1 MADRLLSFR
10 LQVLSDVLLAAG
22 GAWQLAWTLAVVF
35 VAYALRGAT
44 GFGAGVV
51 SIPLLLLAL
60 PLPVV
65 IPLVTAM
72 GMIASLGQAT
82 HQRRWV
88 DWGAVRGLLMP
99 SLAGVAAGLWLFS
112 ALDPRL
118 LLRALALFIIG
129 YALGGYLPRRVARP
143 APAWLA
149 PLAGALGGF
158 VATVFGGMAGPLY
171 VVYLRTRA
179 LDKARFRA
187 TMSFALVCL
196 SALRA
201 AGYGGL
207 GFYDAR
213 VLWLLAAALPVVA
226 AAMVAGERWHAKLD
240 ETRFGHVVAA
250 LLVLSGAALLVK

>member
-1 MADRLLSFR
+1 MSE
-10 LQVLSDVLLAAG
+10 VLLAAG
-22 GAWQLAWTLAVVF
+22 GAWQLAWFGAVMF
-35 VAYALRGAT
+35 AAYALRGAT

-51 SIPLLLLAL
+51 AIPLLLLAL

-72 GMIASLGQAT
+72 GMIASLGQAI

-88 DWGAVRGLLMP
+88 DWAAVRSLLVP

-129 YALGGYLPRRVARP
+129 YALSGYLPRRHGRP
-143 APAWLA
+143 TPAWLG

-187 TMSFALVCL
+187 TMSLALLCL

-213 VLWLLAAALPVVA
+213 VLRLLAAALPVVV
-226 AAMVAGERWHAKLD
+226 AAMVAGDRWHAHLD
-240 ETRFGHVVAA
+240 EARFGHVVAGLLAASGLA
-250 LLVLSGAALLVK
+250 LLFK

>member
-1 MADRLLSFR
+1 
-10 LQVLSDVLLAAG
+10 LLAAG
-22 GAWQLAWTLAVVF
+22 GTWQLAWAAAVIF

-51 SIPLLLLAL
+51 SIPLLALAL

-65 IPLVTAM
+65 IPLVTAL
-72 GMIASLGQAT
+72 GMIASFGQVI

-88 DWGAVRGLLMP
+88 DWGAVRGLLVP

-112 ALDPRL
+112 ALDPPL
-118 LLRALALFIIG
+118 LLRALALFMIG
-129 YALGGYLPRRVARP
+129 YGLWSVLPRRAARP
-143 APAWLA
+143 AAVWLGV
-149 PLAGALGGF
+149 LAGALGGF
-158 VATVFGGMAGPLY
+158 VATIFGGMAGPLY
-171 VVYLRTRA
+171 AVYLRTCA

-187 TMSFALVCL
+187 TMSLALFCL

-213 VLWLLAAALPVVA
+213 VLWLLAAALPVVL
-226 AAMVAGERWHAKLD
+226 AAMLAGDRWHARLD
-240 ETRFGHVVAA
+240 EARFGRVVAV
-250 LLVLSGAALLVK
+250 LLVLSGAALLFK

>member
-1 MADRLLSFR
+1 M
-10 LQVLSDVLLAAG
+10 
-22 GAWQLAWTLAVVF
+22 VF

-60 PLPVV
+60 PLQVV

-72 GMIASLGQAT
+72 GMLASFGQAV

-88 DWGAVRGLLMP
+88 DWPALRKLLVP
-99 SLAGVAAGLWLFS
+99 SVVGVAAGLWLFK
-112 ALDPRL
+112 ALDPEL
-118 LLRALALFIIG
+118 LLRSLAVFIIG
-129 YALGGYLPRRVARP
+129 YALWGYLPHRAARP
-143 APAWLA
+143 APAWLG

-187 TMSFALVCL
+187 TMSFALLCL

-201 AGYGGL
+201 VGYGGL

-213 VLWLLAAALPVVA
+213 VLWLLAAAIPVVV
-226 AAMVAGERWHAKLD
+226 AAMVAGDRWHARLD
-240 ETRFGHVVAA
+240 EARFGHVVAG
-250 LLVLSGAALLVK
+250 LLALSGAALLFK

>member
-1 MADRLLSFR
+1 
-10 LQVLSDVLLAAG
+10 VI
-22 GAWQLAWTLAVVF
+22 F

-60 PLPVV
+60 PLQVV

-72 GMIASLGQAT
+72 GMLASFAQAV
-82 HQRRWV
+82 HQRRFV
-88 DWGAVRGLLMP
+88 DWAALRKLLIP
-99 SLAGVAAGLWLFS
+99 SALGVAAGLWLFK
-112 ALDPRL
+112 ALDPEI
-118 LLRALALFIIG
+118 LLRALAVFIIG
-129 YALGGYLPRRVARP
+129 YALWGYLPRRAVRP
-143 APAWLA
+143 APAWLG

-179 LDKARFRA
+179 LDKASFRA

-196 SALRA
+196 STLRA

-213 VLWLLAAALPVVA
+213 VLWLLAAALPVLVVA
-226 AAMVAGERWHAKLD
+226 MIAGDRWHARLD
-240 ETRFGHVVAA
+240 EARFGHVVAA
-250 LLVLSGAALLVK
+250 LLAVSGLALLFK

>member
-1 MADRLLSFR
+1 MI
-10 LQVLSDVLLAAG
+10 
-22 GAWQLAWTLAVVF
+22 F

-44 GFGAGVV
+44 GFGAGLV
-51 SIPLLLLAL
+51 SIPLLLFAL
-60 PLPVV
+60 PPQVV

-72 GMIASLGQAT
+72 GMLASFAQAVQ
-82 HQRRWV
+82 QRRFV
-88 DWGAVRGLLMP
+88 DWAALRRLLIP
-99 SLAGVAAGLWLFS
+99 SVLGVAVGLWLFK
-112 ALDPRL
+112 ALDPEI

-129 YALGGYLPRRVARP
+129 YALWGYLPRRVARP

-171 VVYLRTRA
+171 VVYLRSRA

-196 SALRA
+196 SSLRA

-207 GFYDAR
+207 GFYDAQ
-213 VLWLLAAALPVVA
+213 VLWLLAAALPVLVV
-226 AAMVAGERWHAKLD
+226 AMVAGDRWHAKLD
-240 ETRFGHVVAA
+240 EARFGHVVAA
-250 LLVLSGAALLVK
+250 LLVASGLALLFKEPFS

>member
-1 MADRLLSFR
+1 
-10 LQVLSDVLLAAG
+10 LQQVLLAAG
-22 GAWQLAWTLAVVF
+22 GTWQLAWAFAVIF

-60 PLPVV
+60 PLQVV

-72 GMIASLGQAT
+72 GMLASFGQVV
-82 HQRRWV
+82 HQWRFV
-88 DWGAVRGLLMP
+88 DWAALRRLLIP
-99 SLAGVAAGLWLFS
+99 SVLGVAIGLWLFK
-112 ALDPRL
+112 ALDPEV
-118 LLRALALFIIG
+118 LLRALAVFIIG
-129 YALGGYLPRRVARP
+129 YAIWGYLPRRAARP

-171 VVYLRTRA
+171 VVYLRSRA

-196 SALRA
+196 SSLRA

-213 VLWLLAAALPVVA
+213 VLWLLAAALPVLVVA
-226 AAMVAGERWHAKLD
+226 MIAGDRWHARLD
-240 ETRFGHVVAA
+240 EARFGHVVAA
-250 LLVLSGAALLVK
+250 LLVASGAALLFK